1 MIVEKDGLYYH
12 AAFAEDDEGT
22 GFSLTDFDGAVYVGN
37 YVDKSA
43 TESTDWTSYSWQVRG
58 EVSVTDLE
66 DDTELMESVE
76 ESELQDAMEDAEE
89 DRDELRA
96 DVIENDENLQAT
108 QHASDE
114 GIGNLN
120 ELIGTNQ
127 GTNGWTASSGL
138 TIDAVTGTIYNDTND
153 EVNYLKVTCNTA
165 GSNYIYFDAS
175 KLREKLSQKLDT
187 NAYTFSADVNMETP
201 FSVDVSVADLDG
213 SNTQIEFEPI
223 TNDAVIDSDGAWIFN
238 SSTGDVIQANNE
250 PIPVS
255 AQVLLFDLSNMTS
268 GNVLMIAN
276 LKVEGGGLA
285 TPWRASL
292 EEVKGMATEALNKA
306 TEVNQHFWHDTSGA
320 HVTEVTQD
328 EYEQDPTN
336 AGGNVLITSEGMH
349 VLEGEN
355 EIAQFLYNGMAI
367 KGMDGVIF
375 FQAQDQRNQDG
386 KIVQTITADGSS
398 SYELTFLQV
407 PNTMTATVDGVELVY
422 GTDFGE
428 SQGMDIWGNDVGYIE
443 FSTNPPASGSE
454 IVVTYTPD
462 EEAKYYTLGIRGQ
475 GRKGS
480 LSVAENKNTTAS
492 GAYSH
497 AEGEGTKA
505 TGVAS
510 HAEGQNTVAGD
521 GKNAH
526 AQNEGTIAYWAGQT
540 AIGTYNKKDTDP
552 ATHPYLGGNY
562 GAYALIIGNGSG
574 DTRRSNALTID
585 WVGNLKA
592 EGDLTDG
599 SGNTLS
605 SKLDAS
611 ALADYVI
618 EEGTQSNWE
627 YRKWNS
633 GKVEAWRTIT
643 NSAAAGSVWVSPL
656 YYRDLTV
663 SIPSGLFTSA
673 PKIQCTSTNS
683 QWWVSYANCTSAT
696 SLAYRIVKPVST
708 SQASG
713 VNIYLEGE

>member
-22 GFSLTDFDGAVYVGN
+22 GFSLTDFDGAAYVGN

-138 TIDAVTGTIYNDTND
+138 TIEAVTGTIYNNTND

-175 KLREKLSQKLDT
+175 KLREKLAQKLDT
-187 NAYTFSADVNMETP
+187 NAYTFSADVNMATP
-201 FSVDVSVADLDG
+201 FSVDISVADLDG

-306 TEVNQHFWHDTSGA
+306 TEVNQHFWHNTSGA

-328 EYEQDPTN
+328 EYEQDPTA
-336 AGGNVLITSEGMH
+336 AGGNVIIDSNGLKIYDGTIQLAEYTDAGITLG
-349 VLEGEN
+349 
-355 EIAQFLYNGMAI
+355 AQGYGQTKITPHGLYLQTDDLYN
-367 KGMDGVIF
+367 F
-375 FQAQDQRNQDG
+375 FDA
-386 KIVQTITADGSS
+386 
-398 SYELTFLQV
+398 SYAGGGQNYR
-407 PNTMTATVDGVELVY
+407 P
-422 GTDFGE
+422 
-428 SQGMDIWGNDVGYIE
+428 
-443 FSTNPPASGSE
+443 
-454 IVVTYTPD
+454 
-462 EEAKYYTLGIRGQ
+462 YYTLGRRNSAASDSETGTGWYTLTFGDYNFSNGEYVALFGTHLEDKGTNKLVIGKYNETDTNDEYAFVVADGTSTTSQNTFTVSKRGN
-475 GRKGS
+475 
-480 LSVAENKNTTAS
+480 V
-492 GAYSH
+492 
-497 AEGEGTKA
+497 
-505 TGVAS
+505 VAS
-510 HAEGQNTVAGD
+510 
-521 GKNAH
+521 
-526 AQNEGTIAYWAGQT
+526 
-540 AIGTYNKKDTDP
+540 
-552 ATHPYLGGNY
+552 
-562 GAYALIIGNGSG
+562 
-574 DTRRSNALTID
+574 
-585 WVGNLKA
+585 
-592 EGDLTDG
+592 DLTTYDDVISGRDVIATDNVTDG
-599 SGNTLS
+599 YGNTLAN
-605 SKLDAS
+605 KLDAS

-643 NSAAAGSVWVSPL
+643 NSAAAGSVWVSPM

-673 PKIQCTSTNS
+673 PKVQCTSTHN